1 MSQEELVV
9 NSDKV
14 DELERA
20 MKESDGRSFILQ

>member
-1 MSQEELVV
+1 MSQEDLVV

-20 MKESDGRSFILQ
+20 MRESDEKSFILQ